1 MSPTVTFSEPV
12 ALGGASLTLQC
23 SLSGSV
29 AFSVTGGPTTY
40 TVDPADDLQSG
51 DACTLIV
58 SPSRVSD
65 LDDNDPPDTMA
76 DEATSTFTVADSCT
90 GTYTPIPQL
99 QGSGDTAALPGTQ
112 HHPWRRRRRLRGP
125 VARPARLLPPGPRR

>member
-1 MSPTVTFSEPV
+1 M
-12 ALGGASLTLQC
+12 ALAGASLTLQC

-51 DACTLIV
+51 DSCTLIV

-76 DEATSTFTVADSCT
+76 DEATSTFTVADTCT
-90 GTYTPIPQL
+90 GTLHPHP
-99 QGSGDTAALPGTQ
+99 AAPG
-112 HHPWRRRRRLRGP
+112 LG
-125 VARPARLLPPGPRR
+125 